1 MILFFENREGNTEM
15 KAMSNA
21 ELRLKNEEVG
31 IRSIY
36 ETRVSTN
43 SLISWLSALA
53 SKKQPLPSPASS
65 DPSDPARPGEPR
77 QDCTF
82 CPHAAESFPPESK
95 QATVGYFED

>member
-1 MILFFENREGNTEM
+1 MILFFENRERNTEM

-53 SKKQPLPSPASS
+53 SK
-65 DPSDPARPGEPR
+65 
-77 QDCTF
+77 
-82 CPHAAESFPPESK
+82 
-95 QATVGYFED
+95 

>member
-1 MILFFENREGNTEM
+1 MILFFENRERNTEM

-53 SKKQPLPSPASS
+53 SKKQLLPSPASS
-65 DPSDPARPGEPR
+65 DPSDPARPGEPG

>member
-1 MILFFENREGNTEM
+1 MILFFENRERNTEM

-43 SLISWLSALA
+43 SLISWLSVL
-53 SKKQPLPSPASS
+53 PLKNNHSLP
-65 DPSDPARPGEPR
+65 
-77 QDCTF
+77 
-82 CPHAAESFPPESK
+82 
-95 QATVGYFED
+95 

>member
-1 MILFFENREGNTEM
+1 
-15 KAMSNA
+15 MSNA
-21 ELRLKNEEVG
+21 ERRLKNEEVG

-43 SLISWLSALA
+43 SLISWLSALS
-53 SKKQPLPSPASS
+53 SKKQPLPSPAFCG
-65 DPSDPARPGEPR
+65 PSDPARPGEPG

-95 QATVGYFED
+95 QATVGCFED

>member
-36 ETRVSTN
+36 GTRVSTN

-65 DPSDPARPGEPR
+65 DPSNPARLGEPR
-77 QDCTF
+77 KSYIF
-82 CPHAAESFPPESK
+82 CRHAVQSHHLESK
-95 QATVGYFED
+95 